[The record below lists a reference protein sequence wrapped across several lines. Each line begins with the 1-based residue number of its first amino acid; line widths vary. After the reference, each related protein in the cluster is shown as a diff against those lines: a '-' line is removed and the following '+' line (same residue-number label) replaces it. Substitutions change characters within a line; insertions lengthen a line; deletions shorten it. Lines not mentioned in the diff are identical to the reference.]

1 MVVAVINCPTM
12 IKNNIAVM
20 PNLGASR
27 TVVNTTTAPSI
38 PPINFH
44 QGCEGMA
51 DKLPHKSVFTQAI
64 KKRTIVPTAK
74 EIKVAIT
81 ASPLMAFAN
90 CVLIADCVASATPA
104 AKATMR

>member
-20 PNLGASR
+20 PNLGASK
-27 TVVNTTTAPSI
+27 TVVNTTTAPST

-44 QGCEGMA
+44 QGCDGIV
-51 DKLPHKSVFTQAI
+51 DKLPHKSVLANAI
-64 KKRTIVPTAK
+64 KKRKIVPTAK

>member
-20 PNLGASR
+20 PNLGASK
-27 TVVNTTTAPSI
+27 TVVKTTIAPST

-44 QGCEGMA
+44 QGCEGMP

-81 ASPLMAFAN
+81 AWPLMAFAS

-104 AKATMR
+104 AKAIMR